1 MLGIGIAELSVLM
14 VFGIPMLAILGWI
27 LLSALRILMGES
39 TKEGKRVNT
48 DEARIMQEIHLGLSS
63 LEKRVEALETLLL
76 DRARREKE
84 SWGKD

>member
-1 MLGIGIAELSVLM
+1 MSVDILAVIM

-39 TKEGKRVNT
+39 KSGGGRTSSEET
-48 DEARIMQEIHLGLSS
+48 RIMQEIHHGLSN

-76 DRARREKE
+76 DRARMEREPRE
-84 SWGKD
+84 RV